1 MEKGYNEN
9 NNEELSIEEMV
20 ARLKAT
26 IEEEEREAAAQ
37 RASESK
43 KSADELSDSISELE
57 KSADESNGG
66 VSELEESAGDFD
78 DGVPDSDEALRR
90 FIQKYTAS
98 EGAEDGAET
107 VMEDAAALDD
117 EAHEPVAEAKDD
129 GETVSHTAK
138 RFRFT
143 RSVKLRP
150 TASEAAEEAVEAVS
164 EDKPADEVVEK
175 ADDDSF
181 EMRAEETPAEEEATL
196 DTPISEPVQLSLD
209 FAEDAEN
216 DGESIEDAESIEEDA
231 ALEDAVVDVE
241 DVEDVEENSSKR
253 DIALMRALGMEVGDD
268 SEYFDEDTDDTVPN
282 ETVFEYTS
290 PSQNKEIM
298 AGLSKEFK
306 SSRIRLIAGAV
317 LAFLLLLLEGLPAI
331 GADLPGPFS
340 LYNYPAVYA
349 LVDLQLFVLC
359 AALVYVQLFVG
370 AKNLFEGFAT
380 SESLSFVIASITLLA
395 SVITNIAGVTSSLT
409 VYCFPAALCML
420 MTAAF
425 EYMNLK
431 RDVMSFNVVSS
442 NRPKHAVGIGDYSTD
457 RREVDSVIDLEH
469 AEDAKVLKVTKTGF
483 ISDFFERS
491 RSGGR
496 ENNVNIILISI
507 ALAAMIAFFIVGTVK
522 GGFINGLAVANAT
535 MLFCLPVTVFFSNAY
550 PLMRASERALD
561 SDCAIIGASA
571 VDEYSDASLVVF
583 DDKDVFPAK
592 GIRVRSV
599 KIYDN
604 NRIDQVLYWTTSVF
618 SVAKG
623 PLTEVLLN
631 ATVELGHSN
640 DVTLDSVSEDGI
652 DAIVDGSRVLCGS
665 EQFLSD
671 YGIYPTYDP
680 EDDALL
686 RNADAGIL
694 FIVRDGMICA
704 KFYISYSVDAEF
716 ESVLKRLYGAGV
728 CAVIKTYDPNINDGL
743 LGRAIK
749 LSRYPVKI
757 VRCTAEQSQVK
768 ESEKMS
774 SGIVTKSSVKNLLNT
789 IVMCQNL
796 RNIFRTNA
804 IIKIAAVAVSL
815 IIMLL
820 TVIFGKTVPSMLV
833 ALYQLIWI
841 LPTLLTMKLYLK

>member
-1 MEKGYNEN
+1 MASYNEN

-37 RASESK
+37 HAAESK
-43 KSADELSDSISELE
+43 KSAEELSDSVSALYESAE
-57 KSADESNGG
+57 KSGDDA
-66 VSELEESAGDFD
+66 SEPEEIAEEAD

-90 FIQKYTAS
+90 FIQKYTATEDDGS
-98 EGAEDGAET
+98 ETE
-107 VMEDAAALDD
+107 MSEDAEPEAEEAGDKVAFD
-117 EAHEPVAEAKDD
+117 EEADEPVTEDNEEVEATAH
-129 GETVSHTAK
+129 TVK

-143 RSVKLRP
+143 RSVKLHP
-150 TASEAAEEAVEAVS
+150 TVGEAAEEAVEAAV
-164 EDKPADEVVEK
+164 EDEPADEVVEK
-175 ADDDSF
+175 AIDDAF
-181 EMRAEETPAEEEATL
+181 EAPAEESAAEAEEISEAS
-196 DTPISEPVQLSLD
+196 ISEPVQLALD
-209 FAEDAEN
+209 FDEAVAED
-216 DGESIEDAESIEEDA
+216 DSEEF
-231 ALEDAVVDVE
+231 VE
-241 DVEDVEENSSKR
+241 DVEVSEENSSKR

-268 SEYFDEDTDDTVPN
+268 SEYDDEDAEAAVSN

-380 SESLSFVIASITLLA
+380 SESLSFVIASVTLLA

-457 RREVDSVIDLEH
+457 RREVDSVIDAEH

-550 PLMRASERALD
+550 PLVRASERALD

-583 DDKDVFPAK
+583 EDKDVFPVK

-631 ATVELGHSN
+631 ATVEQGHSN

-694 FIVRDGMICA
+694 FVVRDGMICA

-716 ESVLKRLYGAGV
+716 ESVLQRLYGAGV

-757 VRCTAEQSQVK
+757 VRCTAEESNAK

-804 IIKIAAVAVSL
+804 IIKIAAVAVSFV
-815 IIMLL
+815 IMLL
-820 TVIFGKTVPSMLV
+820 TVIFGKTIPSMLV
-833 ALYQLIWI
+833 AIYQLVWI

>member
-1 MEKGYNEN
+1 MAKGYNEN

-37 RASESK
+37 LASESEE
-43 KSADELSDSISELE
+43 SADELVDVASELE
-57 KSADESNGG
+57 EITDESDDS
-66 VSELEESAGDFD
+66 VSELEESADESD

-90 FIQKYTAS
+90 FIQKYTVS
-98 EGAEDGAET
+98 EDAEPEAEMSEDAEAPVFEDDAKEPTVEQSAAEEEEDGKA
-107 VMEDAAALDD
+107 
-117 EAHEPVAEAKDD
+117 
-129 GETVSHTAK
+129 VSNTSK

-143 RSVKLRP
+143 RSVKMRP
-150 TASEAAEEAVEAVS
+150 TASEAAEEVVEAV
-164 EDKPADEVVEK
+164 AV
-175 ADDDSF
+175 
-181 EMRAEETPAEEEATL
+181 ETPAKKVDEEAAVQVFEEPAEEAAVEEEATL
-196 DTPISEPVQLSLD
+196 DTPIGELVQLSLD
-209 FAEDAEN
+209 FEEALEDDGEAVEELEDNAVVKEAAADVEDAE
-216 DGESIEDAESIEEDA
+216 ED
-231 ALEDAVVDVE
+231 
-241 DVEDVEENSSKR
+241 SSKQ
-253 DIALMRALGMEVGDD
+253 DIALMRALGMEVDDD
-268 SEYFDEDTDDTVPN
+268 SEYFDEDAEDAVPN

-298 AGLSKEFK
+298 AGLSKEFR
-306 SSRIRLIAGAV
+306 SSKIRLIAGAV

-340 LYNYPAVYA
+340 LYNYPTVYA

-469 AEDAKVLKVTKTGF
+469 AEDAKVLKVSKTGF

-522 GGFINGLAVANAT
+522 GGFINGLAIANAT

-561 SDCAIIGASA
+561 SDSAIIGASA
-571 VDEYSDASLVVF
+571 IDEYSDASLVVF

-640 DVTLDSVSEDGI
+640 DVTIDSVTEDGI
-652 DAIVDGSRVLCGS
+652 DAIVDGSRVLVGS

-686 RNADAGIL
+686 RNSDAGIL

-749 LSRYPVKI
+749 LSRYPIKI
-757 VRCTAEQSQVK
+757 VRCTAEESKAK

-820 TVIFGKTVPSMLV
+820 TVIFGKTIPSMLV
-833 ALYQLIWI
+833 AIYQLVWI